1 MRLFRALVALGSAG
15 VAYGLAAQLA
25 SGFLPRRIW
34 MTVHYLED
42 VELLPTYSSLLEET
56 IFLIRSGILPESVLA
71 STARVLAGLVAGTLA
86 GVPVGLAMGRAAR
99 VEYLLEPWVGLVRFT
114 PALALLPLYA
124 LWFGFG
130 EGARVALVATA
141 VSVVTV
147 LGAYTGVR
155 HVPQVYVEAAAS
167 LGARR
172 ALLWRRVLLPAA
184 LPYILASL
192 RIAVAMAWVTLVA
205 AELIRARMP
214 GLGYLLTLAGAYP
227 RVPTIMV
234 GLATIGALVLLSD
247 AGVLAVYARATQWM
261 RRQHEG

>member
-1 MRLFRALVALGSAG
+1 
-15 VAYGLAAQLA
+15 
-25 SGFLPRRIW
+25 
-34 MTVHYLED
+34 
-42 VELLPTYSSLLEET
+42 
-56 IFLIRSGILPESVLA
+56 
-71 STARVLAGLVAGTLA
+71 
-86 GVPVGLAMGRAAR
+86 MGRAAR

-184 LPYILASL
+184 LPHILASL